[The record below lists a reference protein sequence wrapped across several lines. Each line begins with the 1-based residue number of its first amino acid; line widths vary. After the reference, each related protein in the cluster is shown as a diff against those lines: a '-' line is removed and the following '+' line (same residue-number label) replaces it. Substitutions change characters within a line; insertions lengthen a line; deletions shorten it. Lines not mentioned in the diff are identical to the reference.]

1 MQEKRAFFNP
11 CEWRGLVYL
20 CGCGSLEAFS
30 PETETFLPFRLPLP
44 TEEYVDCCVYV
55 DRDVLVVHSYSHI
68 TKFRTGE
75 RGQPVQLSAPYSP
88 YLDKRQNSQPVLDK
102 TRQVC
107 YLVYNGECKSFGME
121 TGELI
126 ASLA

>member
-1 MQEKRAFFNP
+1 M
-11 CEWRGLVYL
+11 YL
-20 CGCGSLEAFS
+20 CGSGSLEAFS

-44 TEEYVDCCVYV
+44 DYGACCVYV
-55 DRDVLVVHSYSHI
+55 DRDVLVVHSSSHI

-75 RGQPVQLSAPYSP
+75 RGQPVQLSATSSP
-88 YLDKRQNSQPVLDK
+88 QLKKRQNSQPVLDK

-107 YLVYNGECKSFGME
+107 YLVYDNKCMSFGME
-121 TGELI
+121 TGEKI